1 MDATARLTK
10 IAVITLAKC
19 IWNLV
24 VGMIPVNENNF
35 NSEAFIFLCSGFTNI
50 FFLTEYRT
58 SSMFINVY

>member
-50 FFLTEYRT
+50 FF
-58 SSMFINVY
+58 